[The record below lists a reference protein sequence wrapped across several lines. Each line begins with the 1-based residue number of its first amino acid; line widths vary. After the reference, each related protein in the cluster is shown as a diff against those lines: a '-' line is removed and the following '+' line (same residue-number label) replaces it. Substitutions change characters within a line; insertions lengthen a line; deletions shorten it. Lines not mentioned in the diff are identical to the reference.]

1 MSVCK
6 PWQWPYAP
14 SSRRPLDH
22 IWARLKLQ
30 WCIDSVSRGWGSGHR
45 CLSPQ
50 CSRWL
55 IPCTTF
61 LASIGHSCVSLTS
74 SGEHACEWDWS
85 LLEHRADVGCL
96 RLTRSSS
103 LGLDAEWWDL
113 WELWFFGRRRG
124 HQSNLANRHFNPKLT
139 LFQRKL
145 DSQSLRVTTSVQ
157 QQSRLT
163 SHDVI
168 KCLGNGLKYVC
179 SKLFAV
185 FLHKY
190 EQIYELYQSSYCL
203 IIKVEI

>member
-1 MSVCK
+1 MPHPADVLWIISGPGQAEAAVA
-6 PWQWPYAP
+6 Y
-14 SSRRPLDH
+14 
-22 IWARLKLQ
+22 RL
-30 WCIDSVSRGWGSGHR
+30 SRGWGSGHR

-50 CSRWL
+50 RSRWL
-55 IPCTTF
+55 IRCTTF

-124 HQSNLANRHFNPKLT
+124 HQSNLANRHFNPKT
-139 LFQRKL
+139 VLFQR
-145 DSQSLRVTTSVQ
+145 QSSPVTGFTITESNYFWFNNILK
-157 QQSRLT
+157 SWLT

-168 KCLGNGLKYVC
+168 KCSGNSLKYVC

-185 FLHKY
+185 CLHKY
-190 EQIYELYQSSYCL
+190 EQMYELYQSSYCL
-203 IIKVEI
+203 IMEVEI